1 MTAERA
7 CLHAA
12 VPYPDKEAAALRM
25 TFSTTAADPPHIQG
39 YGGYR
44 AVNSIRMLCCGSKDT
59 PFFSHTR
66 AARPVNKGDAP
77 RTAKTAAPDGGQNA
91 PPDESFMLIF

>member
-1 MTAERA
+1 MAAERA

-12 VPYPDKEAAALRM
+12 VPYPDKEAAARRM
-25 TFSTTAADPPHIQG
+25 TFRATAAGPSYLQD

-77 RTAKTAAPDGGQNA
+77 QTAKTAVTDSGKNA
-91 PPDESFMLIF
+91 PRNESFMLIF